1 MPYRYQRLA
10 CDGVVVAGC
19 MVDTVG
25 FVPSKIDQMCWGAAA
40 IMAAQVSD
48 ANSMIRSR
56 SERGFRAPLGENPLS
71 RRRPCGGLPPPPS
84 WRSWAIAPRD
94 NSEEDSPSLREG
106 RSRTKSTATTDGSR
120 GLAKAID
127 ASATR
132 DARRATASRVGHPDR
147 YAASSQGS
155 TSWRDSIESTLS
167 PMPFCWT
174 PTSANRKRFG
184 LPKRSVGLG
193 AIRGSEGVG
202 RT

>member
-1 MPYRYQRLA
+1 
-10 CDGVVVAGC
+10 VVVAGC
-19 MVDTVG
+19 VVDTVG
-25 FVPSKIDQMCWGAAA
+25 LVPSKNDQMCCGAAA
-40 IMAAQVSD
+40 IMAAKVSD
-48 ANSMIRSR
+48 AKSMTRSR
-56 SERGFRAPLGENPLS
+56 AECGFRAPLGEDPLS
-71 RRRPCGGLPPPPS
+71 RRRPCGGLLPPPNLPPAPN

-106 RSRTKSTATTDGSR
+106 RSLTKSTATANGSR

-155 TSWRDSIESTLS
+155 TSWRDSIENTLS

-193 AIRGSEGVG
+193 ARLAILGSEGAG
-202 RT
+202 RS